1 MTEQTED
8 GISVE
13 SLGMDGWVRVIGKID
28 DIFVEENLS
37 IETVLTICASMFR
50 LAIDST
56 MLSEKDAKR
65 IFNQI
70 ISEPKQSIQ

>member
-8 GISVE
+8 GVSIE
-13 SLGMDGWVRVIGKID
+13 SLGMDGWVRVIGKLD

-50 LAIDST
+50 LAMDST